1 MAEHVDW
8 QINMAGARGHQV
20 HLSNWTILILQREE
34 MPSCRGPTDARDRPA
49 FNGGWGYFEVA
60 ELRYKFGRYDVLH
73 PQHGGDGGKQMCW
86 IVKNTFVKMFIKLVV

>member
-1 MAEHVDW
+1 MAGHVDW

-34 MPSCRGPTDARDRPA
+34 MHSCRGRTDARDWPA

-60 ELRYKFGRYDVLH
+60 ELRYKFGRYDVSS
-73 PQHGGDGGKQMCW
+73 PRRGGDGRKHAYW
-86 IVKNTFVKMFIKLVV
+86 IVTNTV